1 VPQGQ
6 SGRVQKISSPP
17 GFDPRTVQ
25 PVAIHYNNCAT
36 QTTKISCMHIKIRLE
51 NLEER
56 DHFEELVIGQRIIL
70 KKCILK
76 KQVMIGVH
84 TLSIWH
90 TVGISGGFL

>member
-1 VPQGQ
+1 
-6 SGRVQKISSPP
+6 
-17 GFDPRTVQ
+17 
-25 PVAIHYNNCAT
+25 
-36 QTTKISCMHIKIRLE
+36 MHIKIRLE